1 MDQEQITR
9 AARLLRGAQNVAVL
23 TGAGIGR
30 PSEIPDF
37 RSESGLWSQ
46 DDPMEAVSLRSFRDN
61 PQRFY
66 SWLQP
71 LLTLMEKARPN
82 AAHLALAELEAM
94 GIVRAVVTQN
104 IDRLHQQAGS
114 KVVHELHGS
123 MESATCFHCG
133 AHSPAAPLLDDMRQ
147 ARAPRCQCGGTFKPD
162 ITFFGEELP
171 QQTFVLAQRAMEQCD
186 VLLIVGTSLMVN
198 PAAGLPLIALHRG
211 ARVIIINMSDT
222 YIDGY
227 AEVALQ
233 EDVAEAL
240 PAILAALKEEEL

>member
-1 MDQEQITR
+1 MDQEKITR
-9 AARLLRGAQNVAVL
+9 AARLLREARNVVVL

-30 PSEIPDF
+30 HSGIPDF

-46 DDPMEAVSLRSFRDN
+46 DDPMEAISIASFRAN

-66 SWLQP
+66 RWLQP
-71 LLTLMEKARPN
+71 LLKLMEDATPN
-82 AAHLALAELEAM
+82 PAHLVLAELEAM

-104 IDRLHQQAGS
+104 IDGLHQQAGS
-114 KVVHELHGS
+114 KVVHELHGT

-133 AHSPAAPLLDDMRQ
+133 AHSPVAPLLDDMRE
-147 ARAPRCQCGGTFKPD
+147 ARAPRCACGGPFKPD
-162 ITFFGEELP
+162 ITFFGENLP
-171 QQTFVLAQRAMEQCD
+171 EQTFLLSQRAMEQCD
-186 VLLIVGTSLMVN
+186 VLLVVATSLVVN
-198 PAAGLPLIALHRG
+198 PAAGLPLIALHGG

-227 AEVALQ
+227 AEVALR

-240 PAILAALKEEEL
+240 PAILAAIKEGA